1 MRVGI
6 KSNYGKET
14 KTQIFDFESS
24 KHTISRD
31 VNLQLFL
38 YNLIFDIW
46 IK

>member
-1 MRVGI
+1 MKVGI
-6 KSNYGKET
+6 KLKYGQET

-38 YNLIFDIW
+38 CKLIFDIW